1 MRHCRN
7 VPNKVMAEKKSIV
20 YLIYNDLSAAVKG
33 VARKIFFGRPEP
45 VGSDVANFI
54 AIDIPTEIRS
64 RIAGSFDMSVD
75 CYATFDVYCKAKTDR
90 TLNIGAQSDLVQ
102 KVMDVF
108 PINGKCVT
116 AASPTILMQGYDET
130 GYQVTK
136 ISFKLRTKFNST
148 QTL

>member
-1 MRHCRN
+1 
-7 VPNKVMAEKKSIV
+7 MAEGKQPLI
-20 YLIYNDLSAAVKG
+20 YLIYDDLTNAVKG
-33 VARKIFFGRPEP
+33 IGKKTFHGRPEP

-54 AIDIPTEIRS
+54 AIELPTEIRGM
-64 RIAGSFDMSVD
+64 IAGSFDMSVN
-75 CYATFDVYCKAKTDR
+75 CYATYDIYCKAKKDR
-90 TLNIGAQSDLVQ
+90 TLNTGAQSDLIK

-108 PINGKCVT
+108 PINGKYVK
-116 AASPTILMQGYDET
+116 AANPTILMNGYDET

>member
-1 MRHCRN
+1 
-7 VPNKVMAEKKSIV
+7 MAGGKKPLI
-20 YLIYNDLSAAVKG
+20 YLIYNDLSNAVKG
-33 VARKIFFGRPEP
+33 IGKKTFLGRPEP
-45 VGSDVANFI
+45 VGSDVSNFI

-90 TLNIGAQSDLVQ
+90 TLNIGTQADLVQ
-102 KVMDVF
+102 KVLDVF

-116 AASPTILMQGYDET
+116 AANPTILMQGFDET
-130 GYQVTK
+130 GYQVTE
-136 ISFKLRTKFNST
+136 ISFRLRTKFNST

>member
-1 MRHCRN
+1 
-7 VPNKVMAEKKSIV
+7 MAEGKKTLI
-20 YLIYNDLSAAVKG
+20 YLIYNDLSNAVKG
-33 VARKIFFGRPEP
+33 IGKKTFFGRPEP

-54 AIDIPTEIRS
+54 AIEIPTEIRS

-90 TLNIGAQSDLVQ
+90 TLNIGTQTDLVQ
-102 KVMDVF
+102 KVLDVF

-116 AASPTILMQGYDET
+116 AANPTILMQGYDET

>member
-1 MRHCRN
+1 
-7 VPNKVMAEKKSIV
+7 MAEKKSIV

-33 VARKIFFGRPEP
+33 VAVKVSFGRPEP

-54 AIDIPTEIRS
+54 AIEIPTEIRS

-90 TLNIGAQSDLVQ
+90 TLNVGTQTDLVQ
-102 KVMDVF
+102 KVLDVF

-116 AASPTILMQGYDET
+116 AANPTILMQGYDET

-136 ISFKLRTKFNST
+136 ISFRLRTKFNSRENY
-148 QTL
+148 

>member
-1 MRHCRN
+1 
-7 VPNKVMAEKKSIV
+7 MAESKKSLI
-20 YLIYNDLSAAVKG
+20 YLIYDDLSNAVKG
-33 VARKIFFGRPEP
+33 IVKKTFLGRPDP

-64 RIAGSFDMSVD
+64 RIAGSFDMTVD

-90 TLNIGAQSDLVQ
+90 TLNIGAQADLVQ
-102 KVMDVF
+102 KVLNVF

-116 AASPTILMQGYDET
+116 AAKPTVLMQGFDET
-130 GYQVTK
+130 GYQVTE
-136 ISFKLRTKFNST
+136 ISFRLRTKFNST

>member
-1 MRHCRN
+1 
-7 VPNKVMAEKKSIV
+7 MAEGKKPLI
-20 YLIYNDLSAAVKG
+20 YLIYDDLANAVKG
-33 VARKIFFGRPEP
+33 IGKKTFLGRPEP

-64 RIAGSFDMSVD
+64 RIAGSFDMTVD

-90 TLNIGAQSDLVQ
+90 TLNIGAQTDLVQ
-102 KVMDVF
+102 KVLDVF

-116 AASPTILMQGYDET
+116 ASKPTVLMQGFDET
-130 GYQVTK
+130 GYQVTE
-136 ISFKLRTKFNST
+136 ISFRLRTKLNST

>member
-1 MRHCRN
+1 
-7 VPNKVMAEKKSIV
+7 MAEEKKPLI
-20 YLIYNDLSAAVKG
+20 YLIYNDLTNAVKG
-33 VARKIFFGRPEP
+33 IGKKTFLGRPEP

-75 CYATFDVYCKAKTDR
+75 CYATFDVYCKAKNDR
-90 TLNIGAQSDLVQ
+90 TLNVGPQTDLVQ
-102 KVMDVF
+102 KVLDVF

-116 AASPTILMQGYDET
+116 ASKPNVLMQGFDET
-130 GYQVTK
+130 GYQVTE
-136 ISFKLRTKFNST
+136 ISFRIRTKHNST